1 MYEYAYIFIYINI
14 VYLHLDYNYIIITG
28 FFYSISSGNATRH
41 YTYNTVLWQGYLCSF
56 HLPSAFP

>member
-14 VYLHLDYNYIIITG
+14 VYLDYNYIIITG
-28 FFYSISSGNATRH
+28 VFYSISSGNATRH

>member
-14 VYLHLDYNYIIITG
+14 VYLDYNYIIITG
-28 FFYSISSGNATRH
+28 VFYSITISSGNATRH